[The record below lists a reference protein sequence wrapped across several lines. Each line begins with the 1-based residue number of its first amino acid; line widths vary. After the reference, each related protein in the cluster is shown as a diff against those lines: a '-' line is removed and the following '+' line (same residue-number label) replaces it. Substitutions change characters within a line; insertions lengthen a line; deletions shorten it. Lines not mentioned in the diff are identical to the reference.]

1 MLFEEKKIRNINKEV
16 SIKIKN
22 ISKKFFLH
30 SSPYRWLKS
39 KILKKKILNE
49 FWALQDISFDV
60 YRGEILGLIGPN
72 GSGKSTL
79 LQIICSIMKPTNGSV
94 DVNGNIASLLE
105 LGAGFNPEFT
115 GRDNVLLNADI
126 LGVSRDEINKKMP
139 DIEKFADI
147 GFFFEQP
154 VKKYSSGMFAR
165 LAFSSAIHVNP
176 DVLIVDEALSVGDIS
191 FQHRCYEKM
200 REFVDLGKTMLIVSH
215 HPETLLRFCNRGVVL
230 NKGKLEYIGKIK
242 AATEHY
248 QNIISGSGIKLSQN
262 VNNKKDIELKKN
274 LETQGSDIIHTKPF
288 YNPHEVRMG
297 DGEVKIIDFNFL
309 VDGILNPKVIKSGS
323 NVKLSISLKFEKEL
337 SGVSVGFGIV
347 SVEGVYVFGTNLDMI
362 NVKFLQGKKGE
373 IKTVHF
379 IFRSSLSGSSRYF
392 LNLGCHRYKNGEQK
406 FLDIRRSVCQIITE
420 ATPNQ
425 VGFVNLEVKFID
437 N

>member
-115 GRDNVLLNADI
+115 GRENVLLNADI
-126 LGVSRDEINKKMP
+126 LGVFRDEINKKCQILKNLLIL
-139 DIEKFADI
+139 D
-147 GFFFEQP
+147 FFEQP

-176 DVLIVDEALSVGDIS
+176 DV
-191 FQHRCYEKM
+191 
-200 REFVDLGKTMLIVSH
+200 
-215 HPETLLRFCNRGVVL
+215 
-230 NKGKLEYIGKIK
+230 
-242 AATEHY
+242 
-248 QNIISGSGIKLSQN
+248 
-262 VNNKKDIELKKN
+262 
-274 LETQGSDIIHTKPF
+274 
-288 YNPHEVRMG
+288 
-297 DGEVKIIDFNFL
+297 
-309 VDGILNPKVIKSGS
+309 
-323 NVKLSISLKFEKEL
+323 
-337 SGVSVGFGIV
+337 
-347 SVEGVYVFGTNLDMI
+347 
-362 NVKFLQGKKGE
+362 
-373 IKTVHF
+373 
-379 IFRSSLSGSSRYF
+379 
-392 LNLGCHRYKNGEQK
+392 
-406 FLDIRRSVCQIITE
+406 
-420 ATPNQ
+420 
-425 VGFVNLEVKFID
+425 
-437 N
+437 